1 MSLPLFTVALKTFEG
16 SQRRWCKKSIGAGRW
31 TLSLCTDQMV
41 TWTSLEVL
49 WIVNSIRIDE
59 LQELIVLSIHWPQR
73 KTPSKTAST
82 AMRSLVTDR
91 WRWSTG
97 CTENCVLKTALSAP
111 PSPQGRTDSWCR
123 PCASRSALPAHSP
136 RAHSPPSPYSE
147 NIPATAV
154 TPRVLPPCE
163 GVCVPWMWCNLWETP
178 LDSGKTSWSRA
189 FSVQTCSG
197 FWRLLVR
204 SRKQV

>member
-111 PSPQGRTDSWCR
+111 PSPQGRQVQAGFR
-123 PCASRSALPAHSP
+123 LRSAVVSWLCRVPDFTCLFVSWFTNWWPMNQQKKHLLQTWWIVAFLGFLSSP
-136 RAHSPPSPYSE
+136 SSTSFTLSHIKFFSLYSF
-147 NIPATAV
+147 
-154 TPRVLPPCE
+154 
-163 GVCVPWMWCNLWETP
+163 
-178 LDSGKTSWSRA
+178 SWN
-189 FSVQTCSG
+189 V
-197 FWRLLVR
+197 FW
-204 SRKQV
+204 